1 MTFIMVVKMRT
12 ELDVDVW
19 EPHNDAP
26 VLRTKC
32 SAHTPGPW
40 TRLRMRVSSAGTSLG
55 LQGLSSGGP
64 LMRGSTSEDQD
75 IQHPKCT
82 ARRMFPTPPLGSS
95 QVWMQTPETGSGL
108 GEQVMR

>member
-55 LQGLSSGGP
+55 LQGQGGQAP
-64 LMRGSTSEDQD
+64 RAAPRPHRPGLQPAAVISR
-75 IQHPKCT
+75 
-82 ARRMFPTPPLGSS
+82 LGASR
-95 QVWMQTPETGSGL
+95 L
-108 GEQVMR
+108 CLRK